1 MALSGEIDIPFSSGN
16 TTVLD
21 LEPDSLY
28 WFVTACV
35 DEAGQYDPNNVT
47 IFGPVVT
54 AGGLND
60 GIPPSPITDTL
71 AMDVP
76 DDEGGRIQVTW
87 TPNSE
92 EDCSY
97 HTVYALPASG
107 WQPPSTVDGWPVAA
121 YVDDC
126 ITGEAVIDSLGSSPL
141 QDGVTYWIGV
151 VASDDWGN
159 ENLDAVLVVEA
170 TPSADTAGVGS
181 APSRVEGLNAWD
193 HPDDDGTAIDIVWDR
208 SSAPD
213 FSHYTIWVSEYPL
226 NDLTEISAHCDD
238 SSCNLIEVDQRQIG
252 GFLQLQ
258 ITVEEA
264 LYGSTV
270 SALSSE
276 PIQPD
281 IPLYVTIT
289 IHDIKGN
296 VFLTDMDDN
305 MVLVSPVDN
314 RGDITPPERLAA
326 PILEDRAPDDGD
338 GIIVTF
344 PESTASDTTE
354 YWIFSDVVPFSDS
367 TSMAPVMVVD
377 RNDPMPVTI
386 ETLSDGRPI
395 APSIMTW
402 VAVAP
407 VDSAGNAWLTN
418 LKSSSIALVDEN
430 SLDPGLHLDEITG
443 VRGYWDSAGTKV
455 DVTWDLSTDPQI
467 TSYRVFVSIDPFE
480 DTRNATQIGG
490 EIAGTLLIMNDFNG
504 EPLDNKQSYWVVV
517 VGFDGEVH
525 RLAVDPLE
533 ILPWSESSFG
543 SVGGDESESGA
554 SWVDQLLSGDMNQL
568 IAVASALMILAG
580 ALLFIRPR
588 RDAAPQPWEMG
599 ALEVELEEQMM
610 REASGLTGDEE
621 FGVDDEELSSD
632 SFGTMAD
639 VPASS
644 YDGMSEGPNAQPI
657 GGEIDE
663 SAPEADAEAV
673 DELLGGE
680 EPEDIDLD
688 DLDDL
693 ADDLDID
700 DLDDL
705 ADDMGDEDVD
715 TSFLDDML

>member
-1 MALSGEIDIPFSSGN
+1 
-16 TTVLD
+16 
-21 LEPDSLY
+21 
-28 WFVTACV
+28 
-35 DEAGQYDPNNVT
+35 
-47 IFGPVVT
+47 
-54 AGGLND
+54 
-60 GIPPSPITDTL
+60 
-71 AMDVP
+71 
-76 DDEGGRIQVTW
+76 
-87 TPNSE
+87 
-92 EDCSY
+92 
-97 HTVYALPASG
+97 
-107 WQPPSTVDGWPVAA
+107 
-121 YVDDC
+121 
-126 ITGEAVIDSLGSSPL
+126 
-141 QDGVTYWIGV
+141 
-151 VASDDWGN
+151 
-159 ENLDAVLVVEA
+159 
-170 TPSADTAGVGS
+170 
-181 APSRVEGLNAWD
+181 
-193 HPDDDGTAIDIVWDR
+193 
-208 SSAPD
+208 
-213 FSHYTIWVSEYPL
+213 
-226 NDLTEISAHCDD
+226 
-238 SSCNLIEVDQRQIG
+238 
-252 GFLQLQ
+252 
-258 ITVEEA
+258 
-264 LYGSTV
+264 
-270 SALSSE
+270 
-276 PIQPD
+276 
-281 IPLYVTIT
+281 
-289 IHDIKGN
+289 
-296 VFLTDMDDN
+296 

-418 LKSSSIALVDEN
+418 LKPSSIALVDEN

-480 DTRNATQIGG
+480 DTRNATQISG

-673 DELLGGE
+673 DELLGGG

-715 TSFLDDML
+715 ASFLDDML